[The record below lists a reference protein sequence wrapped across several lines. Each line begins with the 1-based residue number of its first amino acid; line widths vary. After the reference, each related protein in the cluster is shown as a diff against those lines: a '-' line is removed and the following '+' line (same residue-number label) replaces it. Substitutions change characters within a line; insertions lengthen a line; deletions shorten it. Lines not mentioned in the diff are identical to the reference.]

1 MAARNRLG
9 GLADLTFSAMVL
21 MRALFDRV
29 LVETVGV
36 GQSETD
42 IADTTDTVLFCVQP
56 GSGDGVQFMK
66 AGIVEIPDVIAITK
80 ADVGDAA
87 IRTRSDLTGA
97 LTLSPGGGGGWA
109 VPVLTVSAQTG
120 TGLEELDAAIDRHLQ
135 WLTAAGRLEAR
146 RRAQDEL
153 WYRTAI
159 RERLGRDRAAAAR
172 LNALEAGVSPFR
184 AIRNAVAQQG

>member
-1 MAARNRLG
+1 
-9 GLADLTFSAMVL
+9 
-21 MRALFDRV
+21 
-29 LVETVGV
+29 
-36 GQSETD
+36 
-42 IADTTDTVLFCVQP
+42 
-56 GSGDGVQFMK
+56 
-66 AGIVEIPDVIAITK
+66 
-80 ADVGDAA
+80 
-87 IRTRSDLTGA
+87 
-97 LTLSPGGGGGWA
+97 
-109 VPVLTVSAQTG
+109 
-120 TGLEELDAAIDRHLQ
+120 LQ